1 MPTMQSIREHLMM
14 PVEQSAIKRLPEAA
28 GGHAYIPWQ
37 YAYERLRE
45 ATAGNWHYEIMSATV
60 QGQYAV
66 VCLRLFISA
75 DDGLMTQDELAS
87 VSMDSRAPAFEV
99 ATRSAVKRAASVFG
113 LADNLWQGHD
123 HGQDFDHYSQQPRQ
137 PQEQQGQSSG
147 IVDRDRLRTMPPTI
161 SPEEMG
167 GPRMPDGP
175 PYDDGGTFPE
185 GFCSV
190 CGREVKR
197 GADGNYYRKCYE
209 CNQRRG

>member
-1 MPTMQSIREHLMM
+1 MPTMQAVREHLRI

-66 VCLRLFISA
+66 VCLRLVISA
-75 DDGLMTQDELAS
+75 DDGLMTQDEIAS
-87 VSMDSRAPAFEV
+87 VPMDSRAPAFEV

-113 LADNLWQGHD
+113 LAENLWQGHD

-137 PQEQQGQSSG
+137 PDHEQQGRTAAEQYS
-147 IVDRDRLRTMPPTI
+147 DTPPPRDPP
-161 SPEEMG
+161 
-167 GPRMPDGP
+167 PDSEGQ
-175 PYDDGGTFPE
+175 FPE

-190 CGREVKR
+190 TAAASVGK
-197 GADGNYYRKCYE
+197 GP
-209 CNQRRG
+209 

>member
-1 MPTMQSIREHLMM
+1 MVTMPNMQFIREHLMM
-14 PVEQSAIKRLPEAA
+14 PVEQSAIKHLPEAA
-28 GGHAYIPWQ
+28 GGHPYIPWQ
-37 YAYERLRE
+37 YAYDRLSQ

-87 VSMDSRAPAFEV
+87 VAMDSRAPAFEV

-137 PQEQQGQSSG
+137 PDHGQQGRTVADQYPDEPPPRDPPPDSE
-147 IVDRDRLRTMPPTI
+147 DR
-161 SPEEMG
+161 
-167 GPRMPDGP
+167 
-175 PYDDGGTFPE
+175 FPE

-197 GADGNYYRKCYE
+197 AADGTYYKKCYQ
-209 CNQRRG
+209 CNNRRG